1 MLLNSK
7 LPTDILG
14 RVWDLSDIDSDG
26 YLDREEFAVVSLS
39 VTPHHHRLALIE
51 PLTIEAVFVC

>member
-1 MLLNSK
+1 LQVLLNSK

-39 VTPHHHRLALIE
+39 VTP
-51 PLTIEAVFVC
+51 TSSSSGFN